1 MNEKKSVVTFKNG
14 KKISVSKSCLEKIL
28 FTTQDN
34 KIDFQVYSDKENG
47 TLFAIRFSE
56 VICIE

>member
-14 KKISVSKSCLEKIL
+14 KKMSISKAELETLLLAVQDNEIDLQIFLGEDGEKI
-28 FTTQDN
+28 
-34 KIDFQVYSDKENG
+34 
-47 TLFAIRFSE
+47 FAIRFSE